1 MTCPNKTSPIDIV
14 KTDSNNCTYKCDY
27 SFHYQYTSV
36 RVKNNGDYLEY
47 QFNKQTNPVKFNNKY
62 YNVDSMRIYQK
73 SLHTYNNQK
82 ADAELLIIH
91 NEPYTNEILI
101 VCVPIL
107 KGKVNSSSP
116 SELDILIDQTS
127 QMANNINS
135 SAKLTINNFTLNSLV
150 PKKPFYYY
158 VGTLPYIPCTK
169 NIKYIVYDIKDS
181 LNIQINS
188 YDEQLTNIISE
199 NNIISIKDKTE
210 KVSYSYNKDGPNKNI
225 LEDDIYIDCQ
235 PTGDNGDVLISK
247 KISVPSVNN
256 EIGKYLGLGLLII
269 IVIII
274 LYYVIKNYL
283 SKILDALNFSRD
295 NSS

>member
-14 KTDSNNCTYKCDY
+14 KNESNDCTYKCDF

-36 RVKNNGDYLEY
+36 SVINYGDYLEY
-47 QFNKQTNPVKFNNKY
+47 KFNKQTNPVKFNNKY
-62 YNVDSMRIYQK
+62 YNVDSMLIYQK
-73 SLHTYNNQK
+73 SLHTYNNKK

-91 NEPYTNEILI
+91 NEQHTNEILI

-107 KGKVNSSSP
+107 KGKLNSSSP

-199 NNIISIKDKTE
+199 NNIISIKDKTK

-247 KISVPSVNN
+247 TISVPSVNN
-256 EIGKYLGLGLLII
+256 EIGKYLALGLLII

-274 LYYVIKNYL
+274 LYYVKKYFL
-283 SKILDALNFSRD
+283 SGILETLNLRN